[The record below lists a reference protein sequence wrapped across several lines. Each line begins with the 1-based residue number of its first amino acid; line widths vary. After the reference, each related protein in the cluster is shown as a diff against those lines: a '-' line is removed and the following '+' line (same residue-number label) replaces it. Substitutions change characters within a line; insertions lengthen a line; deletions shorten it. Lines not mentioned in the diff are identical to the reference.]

1 MEAQSCPLEPHD
13 DAIRV
18 ADPIA
23 ERREPVQSPGP
34 GAGLSRLEQRDRT
47 ALASLHVANHD
58 RVGYQLGALEYVA
71 SSLFESP
78 AQTLVNTVNTVGV
91 MGKGIANDFR
101 RLYPDMF
108 ERYQAFCA
116 DGKFAVGQLYLY
128 RTPHKWVLNFPTKQH
143 WRSPS
148 RMEWIEAGLQKFLDT
163 YSQYGITSVA
173 FPQLGTGNG
182 GLDWDDV
189 RPLMERYLKQVRIPV
204 YIHVRSHDPK
214 FVAEHLRAG
223 DVPAL
228 SKELHAARVD
238 VTFERFV
245 DDLRDAFDAQVKDP
259 QTPEELPSLEV
270 QLRNGSPFVITGEQM
285 LDFWQTLK
293 LRGALELAALP
304 RPLREPAS
312 SFAEKLLTLEYI
324 KPMQFGGDR
333 RPGLRYAPPSL
344 SHPPSAIDVN
354 PE

>member
-1 MEAQSCPLEPHD
+1 
-13 DAIRV
+13 V
-18 ADPIA
+18 AHERKDQTYETVGVAKGDP
-23 ERREPVQSPGP
+23 
-34 GAGLSRLEQRDRT
+34 
-47 ALASLHVANHD
+47 
-58 RVGYQLGALEYVA
+58 VGYQWGVLEYVQ

-108 ERYQAFCA
+108 ERYKVFC
-116 DGKFAVGQLYLY
+116 DDQRFSVGQLYLY

-148 RMEWIEAGLQKFLDT
+148 RIEWIESGLQKFVDT

-182 GLDWDDV
+182 GLNWDDV
-189 RPLMERYLKQVRIPV
+189 RPLMERYLKQVRIAV
-204 YIHVRSHDPK
+204 YIHVRSPDPK

-223 DVPAL
+223 DVAAL
-228 SKELHAARVD
+228 SKELNSARVD

-245 DDLRDAFDAQVKDP
+245 DDLRNALDAELKKIETSD
-259 QTPEELPSLEV
+259 ELPSLEIM
-270 QLRNGSPFVITGEQM
+270 QPDGRPQVITGEQM

-293 LRGALELAALP
+293 LRGAVELASLP
-304 RPLREPAS
+304 SPLRAPAERLM
-312 SFAEKLLTLEYI
+312 ALEYI
-324 KPMQFGGDR
+324 KPMQLGDDR

-344 SHPPSAIDVN
+344 SHFPSAIDVN